1 MSGENPKNLRMLKSD
16 NLGKIIK
23 IHGIVVS
30 ASDISI
36 KGKHVVVECNQC
48 GHRQHLEVQFG

>member
-1 MSGENPKNLRMLKSD
+1 MSGENPKNLRTLKSE

-23 IHGIVVS
+23 LHGIITS

-36 KGKHVVVECNQC
+36 KGKHVVIECNHC
-48 GHRQHLEVQFG
+48 GHR